1 MCVSSHSGSV
11 IKKPQKAIVYSQRPD
26 GSIVANLE
34 NQYSKEQHK
43 DENTYRYE
51 YDVKENW
58 TVKYDDKEKKRYVRE
73 IVYAKKEDDF
83 GSVKHKIEE
92 SRHALD
98 SVIYQEKV
106 LKPVA

>member
-58 TVKYDDKEKKRYVRE
+58 TVKHYCPVKAGKSVFE
-73 IVYAKKEDDF
+73 IVET
-83 GSVKHKIEE
+83 
-92 SRHALD
+92 
-98 SVIYQEKV
+98 
-106 LKPVA
+106 